1 MSAQF
6 DTSVFRQPRWISAFL
21 VGVLIAI
28 ACVRLGFWQ
37 LDRLDE
43 RRERNA
49 QIEARLEQPARPI
62 ASLRGEYHDDPEEL
76 AYRHAIAEGT
86 YRSEDEFISVGR
98 IYGDVK
104 GALVATPLELSDGSV
119 LIVVRGIVPGDS
131 VGPPLVGYETPI
143 TPVVIEG
150 RLSAGEEPSRI
161 TEPDP
166 VDGDL
171 TSLSRL
177 DLEFIDEWVE
187 GDVLPFSILLDEQ
200 TPAGPG
206 EQPTPIPNEELTEGS
221 HLGYAVQW
229 FAFAIIA
236 FAGAVGLMWRA
247 GRQTEDAEVS
257 DTV

>member
-6 DTSVFRQPRWISAFL
+6 DTSVFKQPRWISAFL

-49 QIEARLEQPARPI
+49 QIESRLEQPARPL
-62 ASLRGEYHDDPEEL
+62 AGLRAEYHDDPEEL
-76 AYRHAIAEGT
+76 AYRHAITEGT

-104 GALVATPLELSDGSV
+104 GALVATPVDLPDGSV

-131 VGPPLVGYETPI
+131 VGPPMVGYETPG

-150 RLSAGEEPSRI
+150 RLSAGEEASRI
-161 TEPDP
+161 SEPVPDN
-166 VDGDL
+166 GDL
-171 TSLSRL
+171 TSLNRL
-177 DLEFIDEWVE
+177 DLAFVDEWVD
-187 GDVLPFSILLDEQ
+187 GDVLAFSLLLDEQ
-200 TPAGPG
+200 HPSGPG
-206 EQPTPIPNEELTEGS
+206 DQPTPIPNEELTEGS

-247 GRQTEDAEVS
+247 GRQTNEADSV
-257 DTV
+257 DVV